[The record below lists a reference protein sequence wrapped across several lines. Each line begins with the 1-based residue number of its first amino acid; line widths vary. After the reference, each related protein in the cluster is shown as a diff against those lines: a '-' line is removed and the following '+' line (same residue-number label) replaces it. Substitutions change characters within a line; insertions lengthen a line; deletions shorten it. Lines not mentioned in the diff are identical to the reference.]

1 MSLLDGRPRTIS
13 SSAVED
19 RIDELENDDTCPE
32 CGGRLSDGQICTAT
46 AGTEIRY
53 SELYDPA
60 SASIAVWQT
69 AVTGGERH
77 QPALGDD
84 EESEL
89 YELTSV
95 RDEGRQIFEDWG
107 YDITLTMDDDLDGD
121 WARGR
126 AEELGY
132 IGQGNFNILADFVD
146 WEEVSDYFK
155 QDEPYITVNGI
166 DYYYI

>member
-19 RIDELENDDTCPE
+19 RIDELENDDTCTE
-32 CGGRLSDGQICTAT
+32 CGGSLSDGQICTAT

-53 SELYDPA
+53 SERYDPA

-84 EESEL
+84 EASEL
-89 YELTSV
+89 YELTSF
-95 RDEGRQIFEDWG
+95 RDEARQVFEDWG
-107 YDITLTMDDDLDGD
+107 YDITLTMEYDLDGD

-126 AEELGY
+126 ARELGY
-132 IGQGNFNILADFVD
+132 LRNDLLDDFIAWDDVA
-146 WEEVSDYFK
+146 DYFR
-155 QDEPYITVNGI
+155 QGEPYITVNTV